1 MAFFQKYHRNIN
13 KKNKSKNLTQLI
25 DMYLFLI
32 FLKNYIEIFQLS
44 LMTCPSQPKLPA
56 CSKIPR
62 RMVRFENQ
70 QRKQAQLSQPK
81 NFNAIGDNLWGTRQN
96 NENDKMLVFEYRKLF
111 VAQNRDGWY
120 TIPYI
125 LMITWIELRI

>member
-1 MAFFQKYHRNIN
+1 
-13 KKNKSKNLTQLI
+13 
-25 DMYLFLI
+25 
-32 FLKNYIEIFQLS
+32 
-44 LMTCPSQPKLPA
+44 MTCPSQPKLPA
-56 CSKIPR
+56 YLKISR

-81 NFNAIGDNLWGTRQN
+81 KFNAIGDNLWGTRQN
-96 NENDKMLVFEYRKLF
+96 NENDKMLVFEYCKLF